1 MSIAEKRWAQL
12 AQETQFHQLDSLR
25 RQAEGWRTGLAGLT
39 ALLGAVL
46 IVKGRSDIS
55 NLAPGVRYP
64 VVVLLAVAFIL
75 LVTASLLALRAASGW
90 PDDEIYL
97 TGESLRAWHAEESD
111 RIRTGIRRA
120 ARLMV
125 AGLVVLAV
133 AVGLTWLGPGES
145 RAPLVSVETAAGPV
159 CGELVGVRDG
169 HLIVGPVKEAAG
181 AQPDRPVPRLISLPQ
196 VTRLTVVKSC

>member
-55 NLAPGVRYP
+55 NLAPGVRYL
-64 VVVLLAVAFIL
+64 VVVLLAGAFVL

-97 TGESLRAWHAEESD
+97 TGESLRAWHAEESE

-125 AGLVVLAV
+125 VGLVVLAA

-145 RAPLVSVETAAGPV
+145 RAPLVSVETSAGPV

-169 HLIVGPVKEAAG
+169 HLIVGPAKEATG
-181 AQPDRPVPRLISLPQ
+181 DQPEQRVPRLVPLPQ
-196 VTRLTVVKSC
+196 VTRMTVVKTC